1 MLFKTI
7 LLCLL
12 SKKVIFKPPILYNF
26 FYKSWKYARK
36 IPGLSRILHV
46 SGPPRES
53 INKNK
58 GENMKFQGIKQNIL
72 PPPLEALT
80 SFPCMILRIITCTS
94 GGPVSFLISNKR
106 LCPSRH
112 TSFLWRPVNESTL
125 AYSPVRYLCSKSDL
139 PETELPTMPCIEK
152 TYICLKLDHLI
163 MQFKSFH
170 WLSHQGTH
178 QVPIPCPTNMESL

>member
-1 MLFKTI
+1 MSTFQEGYLFLFLNLLFCTVSFISPGNTPKQLEDFLGYCTSLGLRGNLLIRTREKTWN
-7 LLCLL
+7 
-12 SKKVIFKPPILYNF
+12 FKG
-26 FYKSWKYARK
+26 SRK
-36 IPGLSRILHV
+36 HPT
-46 SGPPRES
+46 
-53 INKNK
+53 
-58 GENMKFQGIKQNIL
+58 

-80 SFPCMILRIITCTS
+80 SFPCMILRISTCTS

-152 TYICLKLDHLI
+152 IYFC
-163 MQFKSFH
+163 
-170 WLSHQGTH
+170 
-178 QVPIPCPTNMESL
+178 